1 MSMRASAAGS
11 YAIIALLRSLRG
23 VMVVAS
29 SPIAK
34 KVLLPRVFPMLKRST
49 SITLDTLS
57 SVCGFS
63 VGSTP
68 QALCIRM
75 MGLIMYLIKFSRFA
89 IC

>member
-34 KVLLPRVFPMLKRST
+34 KVLLPRVLPMLKRS
-49 SITLDTLS
+49 IVTLDTLS